1 MISSIKVNFVNLNSL
16 QGTDNQVA
24 WQRFLPNGVIAL
36 LPLSENLSSIVWS
49 SSTENVK
56 HLMSLPEES
65 FIDAVN
71 DSFVS
76 KISPIVKQKF
86 EMNLW
91 LQWKQYPKNQLVSNT
106 MKTIESIFGNYSQTV
121 RQLPPSIKS
130 LYEKSRAAFPLGFGH
145 TSTYAAKGC
154 VLIG

>member
-1 MISSIKVNFVNLNSL
+1 M
-16 QGTDNQVA
+16 A

-56 HLMSLPEES
+56 HLLSLPEES

-76 KISPIVKQKF
+76 IKVACNPVRISS
-86 EMNLW
+86 LRSL
-91 LQWKQYPKNQLVSNT
+91 LQWKQYPKNQMVSNA
-106 MKTIESIFGNYSQTV
+106 MKTVESIFGNYSQTV

-154 VLIG
+154 VLIGYEFTSKFSRFQL